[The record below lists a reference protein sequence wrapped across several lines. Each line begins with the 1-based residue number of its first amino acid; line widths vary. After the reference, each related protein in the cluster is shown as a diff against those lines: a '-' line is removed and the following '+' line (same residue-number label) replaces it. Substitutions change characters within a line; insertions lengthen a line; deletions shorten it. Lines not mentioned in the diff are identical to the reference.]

1 VVKGIERSSASEGV
15 ERIERTRASRTAD
28 ARFER
33 RRGIDDA
40 DADGMRAV
48 GVRASFFVSRDRCV
62 YSVHTTRT
70 SR

>member
-1 VVKGIERSSASEGV
+1 MKGIERSSASEGV

-48 GVRASFFVSRDRCV
+48 GLRASFFVSRDRCV

-70 SR
+70 TR

>member
-1 VVKGIERSSASEGV
+1 MKGGIERSSASEGV

-40 DADGMRAV
+40 DADADARG
-48 GVRASFFVSRDRCV
+48 RCACV
-62 YSVHTTRT
+62 VFRES
-70 SR
+70 